1 LVHPL
6 TLFAYLSE
14 DRWSGYII
22 DTILKT

>member
-1 LVHPL
+1 L